1 MKKMIYTVL
10 VLICSVQ
17 TFATAPK
24 LEAKVKKSEKC
35 PQMLKGFENAQKMTL
50 PPEQLSKMKE
60 TLQKNGCFK

>member
-1 MKKMIYTVL
+1 MKKMMCTLV

-24 LEAKVKKSEKC
+24 SEAKIKKSEKC
-35 PQMLKGFENAQKMTL
+35 PQMLKGYEAAKKMTL
-50 PPEQLSKMKE
+50 PPEQLTKMTE